1 MSRGS
6 CPTDSG
12 DPDEVENNNPD
23 ATTHFSKIRV
33 GGTVLYCT
41 VLFCT
46 VLYCIVLYCTVLYCT
61 VLYMQDSRFTLWCL
75 PAIISL
81 DRALLGRTTV
91 ERDSAEFGKYP
102 VITGFENNSVAVRRG
117 DGSLVVTGVSPYPAI
132 LHGYAASHHWEDAT
146 KLCRFVKDPVLWACL
161 AGMAVHA
168 KHLDTAEVAYAAI
181 QEADKVHYIQVSRYY
196 NLLSS
201 NILPT
206 AYLSSIFQ
214 YIKEL
219 PLKEARSAE
228 MSVMTGHY
236 QDAENTLLQSGLV
249 FRAIVLNI
257 YLHQVKIFLQHI
269 KYFPTIRMF

>member
-1 MSRGS
+1 
-6 CPTDSG
+6 
-12 DPDEVENNNPD
+12 
-23 ATTHFSKIRV
+23 
-33 GGTVLYCT
+33 
-41 VLFCT
+41 
-46 VLYCIVLYCTVLYCT
+46 
-61 VLYMQDSRFTLWCL
+61 MQDSRFTLWCL

-81 DRALLGRTTV
+81 DRALLARTTV

-196 NLLSS
+196 S
-201 NILPT
+201 
-206 AYLSSIFQ
+206 
-214 YIKEL
+214 
-219 PLKEARSAE
+219 
-228 MSVMTGHY
+228 
-236 QDAENTLLQSGLV
+236 
-249 FRAIVLNI
+249 
-257 YLHQVKIFLQHI
+257 FL
-269 KYFPTIRMF
+269 